1 MDLGSLAKREANAR
15 ERVLEASQ
23 KLASK
28 LHIDAALLELLN
40 RTNRDPRVKGLF
52 QLEAIADILEAVNDA
67 VLPPAEPKKRGK

>member
-1 MDLGSLAKREANAR
+1 MDAGTLGSREIEAR
-15 ERVLEASQ
+15 NRVLEASQ

-40 RTNRDPRVKGLF
+40 RSNRDPRVKALF
-52 QLEAIADILEAVNDA
+52 QLEAIADILEAINDA

>member
-1 MDLGSLAKREANAR
+1 MDLGSLARREANAR
-15 ERVLEASQ
+15 DRVLEASQ

-28 LHIDAALLELLN
+28 LQIDAALLELLN
-40 RTNRDPRVKGLF
+40 RNNRDPRVKGLF